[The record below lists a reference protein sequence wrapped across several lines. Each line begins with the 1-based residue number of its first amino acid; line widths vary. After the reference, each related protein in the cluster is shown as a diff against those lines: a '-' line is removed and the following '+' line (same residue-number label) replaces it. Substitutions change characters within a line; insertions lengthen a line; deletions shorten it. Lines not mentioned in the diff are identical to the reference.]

1 MASSTASTS
10 PTTTTPATLTPPS
23 GYAIKTFQIPVS
35 PTSSTS
41 TISIKIT
48 EPNLTAQNLPLET
61 WASSHILASLLRQIK
76 INFPSSSN
84 NKDVDVLP
92 ILELGAGTGLVGISA
107 GAIWQ
112 KPVILTDLEPIIP
125 GIQLNVDINNV
136 GSQLDA
142 INNNISSP
150 DHSTLDT
157 TTAATNPESI
167 RCGTLDWKSPTILSM
182 YTDKR
187 MYFSTNTKAH
197 VILAADTVYSE
208 EHPGL
213 LSDVIKNWLYKDQE
227 ARVVIA
233 YPMRVAYL
241 EEIRELWDK
250 FEEIGLEAVDEGKE
264 TANGELFD
272 DELLIEWSLWR
283 WRSEVLEV

>member
-84 NKDVDVLP
+84 NKGVDVLP

-182 YTDKR
+182 YTDK
-187 MYFSTNTKAH
+187 
-197 VILAADTVYSE
+197 
-208 EHPGL
+208 P
-213 LSDVIKNWLYKDQE
+213 
-227 ARVVIA
+227 

>member
-1 MASSTASTS
+1 MTSSTSTS
-10 PTTTTPATLTPPS
+10 PTTTTTPATITPPN
-23 GYAIKTFQIPVS
+23 GPAIIKTFQIP
-35 PTSSTS
+35 TSTNSNSTNS

-61 WASSHILASLLRQIK
+61 WASSHILASLLRHIK
-76 INFPSSSN
+76 INFPTSSN
-84 NKDVDVLP
+84 NKDIDVLP

-125 GIQLNVDINNV
+125 GIQLNVDINTTDNP
-136 GSQLDA
+136 L
-142 INNNISSP
+142 N
-150 DHSTLDT
+150 TLDE
-157 TTAATNPESI
+157 NKPESI

-182 YTDKR
+182 HTDKR

-197 VILAADTVYSE
+197 VILAADTIYSE

-213 LSDVIKNWLYKDQE
+213 LSDVIKNWLYKDKE

-241 EEIRELWDK
+241 EEIRELWDR
-250 FEEIGLEAVDEGKE
+250 FEEVGLEAVDEGKE

-283 WRSEVLEV
+283 WRGDVLDERRGSG